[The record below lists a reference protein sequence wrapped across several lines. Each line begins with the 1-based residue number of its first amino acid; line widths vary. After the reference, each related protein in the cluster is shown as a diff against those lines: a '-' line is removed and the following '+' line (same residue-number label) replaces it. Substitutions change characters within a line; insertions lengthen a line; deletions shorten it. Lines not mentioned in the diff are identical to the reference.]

1 MMTRVNQ
8 IEYEGEEASLGAGTR
23 MIEEVTTADA
33 EAIAALYN
41 PYVRSSRVTFEV
53 DPVSAAEMRRRIRHI
68 TQSYPWIAWREDGR
82 LLGYA
87 YLARFRS
94 RAAYDHVAE
103 SSVYLLPDAKGR
115 GIGTALYRRLVALAP
130 GYGISRII
138 GVIALP
144 NEGSERF
151 HAMLGFKR
159 TGVLEGVGCKFGE
172 LIDTAYWQ
180 LCLDKEEDDG

>member
-1 MMTRVNQ
+1 MQERKPA
-8 IEYEGEEASLGAGTR
+8 GGAGIR
-23 MIEEVTTADA
+23 MIDEVTVADA

-41 PYVRSSRVTFEV
+41 PYVLNSRVTFEI
-53 DPVSAAEMRRRIRHI
+53 DPVSTAGMAQRILSI
-68 TQSYPWIAWREDGR
+68 TPSYPWIAWREGGR

-103 SSVYLLPDAKGR
+103 SSVYLLPDATGR
-115 GIGTALYRRLVALAP
+115 GIGTALYRKLIELAP
-130 GYGISRII
+130 GYGISRMI

-144 NEGSERF
+144 NEESERF
-151 HAMLGFKR
+151 HATLGFR
-159 TGVLEGVGCKFGE
+159 RAGVLEGVGCKFGE

-180 LCLDKEEDDG
+180 LCLDTPGGRCDG

>member
-1 MMTRVNQ
+1 MYQEKPFWRS
-8 IEYEGEEASLGAGTR
+8 ETR
-23 MIEEVTTADA
+23 MIDEVTEADA
-33 EAIAALYN
+33 QAVAALYN
-41 PYVRSSRVTFEV
+41 PYVLASRVTFEI
-53 DPVSAAEMRRRIRHI
+53 DPVSTAGMAERIRSI
-68 TQSYPWIAWREDGR
+68 TLSYPWIGWREEGR

-103 SSVYLLPDAKGR
+103 SSVYLLPDAAGR
-115 GIGTALYRRLVALAP
+115 GIGTALYRKLIELAP
-130 GYGISRII
+130 DHGISRMI

-151 HAMLGFKR
+151 HAKLGFR
-159 TGVLEGVGCKFGE
+159 RAGVLEGVGCKFGE

-180 LCLDKEEDDG
+180 LSLDSAGERCDG

>member
-1 MMTRVNQ
+1 
-8 IEYEGEEASLGAGTR
+8 
-23 MIEEVTTADA
+23 MIDEVTEADA
-33 EAIAALYN
+33 QAIADLYN
-41 PYVRSSRVTFEV
+41 PYVLNSRVTFEI
-53 DPVSAAEMRRRIRHI
+53 DPVTTAGMAQRIRSI
-68 TQSYPWIAWREDGR
+68 TPSYPWIAWREQGR

-103 SSVYLLPDAKGR
+103 SSVYLHPEATGKGV
-115 GIGTALYRRLVALAP
+115 GSALYRKLIELAP
-130 GYGISRII
+130 GYGVSRII

-151 HAMLGFKR
+151 HATLGFSR
-159 TGVLEGVGCKFGE
+159 AGVLEGVGCKFGE

-180 LCLDKEEDDG
+180 LCLDTPGGQGDG

>member
-1 MMTRVNQ
+1 MAQKKPVL
-8 IEYEGEEASLGAGTR
+8 EPGTS
-23 MIEEVTTADA
+23 MIDEVTAADA

-41 PYVRSSRVTFEV
+41 PYVRNSRVTFEV
-53 DPVSAAEMRRRIRHI
+53 DPVSTDEMMRRIGQT

-103 SSVYLLPDAKGR
+103 SSVYLHPDATGR
-115 GIGTALYRRLVALAP
+115 GIGTALYRELIARAP
-130 GYGISRII
+130 GCGISRII

-144 NEGSERF
+144 NESSERF

-180 LCLDKEEDDG
+180 LCLDTVKEGDDG